1 MTATIKEAAE
11 AYEAPQTKNIAE
23 LDEVSID
30 FELVDCE
37 GKDKDGKT
45 FKYKAINVNGENY
58 RVPGIVL
65 GDLKVILAAKPDL
78 KKFKVSRKGEGLK
91 TQYTVIQL

>member
-1 MTATIKEAAE
+1 MTATLKEAAL

-23 LDEVSID
+23 LDEVSVD
-30 FELVDCE
+30 FALVDCE
-37 GKDKDGKT
+37 GKDKDGEV
-45 FKYKAINVNGENY
+45 FKYKAIQINNENY